1 MTEMVCILCPRGC
14 RLTVSEGPEWAVQGN
29 GCPRGAVYGRS
40 EAESPVR
47 VVTATCRARI
57 GADLAGMDLP
67 KRIPL
72 KTSAGVPKSRAPELA
87 RQLLLMEAD
96 LPVREGEVLIEDWES
111 TGVSVIVTRTIPSRS

>member
-14 RLTVSEGPEWAVQGN
+14 RLTVSEGPEWAVRGN

-57 GADLAGMDLP
+57 PEDLAGMDLP
-67 KRIPL
+67 RRVPL
-72 KTSAGVPKSRAPELA
+72 KTSAGVPKARAPELA
-87 RQLLLMEAD
+87 RQLLCLEAE
-96 LPVREGEVLIEDWES
+96 LPVREGDVLIEDWDA
-111 TGVSVIVTRTIPSRS
+111 TGVSVVVTRSIPPLS